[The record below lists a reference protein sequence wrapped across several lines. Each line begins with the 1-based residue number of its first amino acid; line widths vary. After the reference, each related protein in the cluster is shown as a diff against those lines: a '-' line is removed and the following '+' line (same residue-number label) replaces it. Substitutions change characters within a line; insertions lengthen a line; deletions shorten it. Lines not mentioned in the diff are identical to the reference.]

1 MDNEGYYMASF
12 EGKTGRVP
20 ANFIQEVD
28 VADPV
33 MKNRLFNQ
41 VIITLVCIQSPYCHI
56 M

>member
-41 VIITLVCIQSPYCHI
+41 VIITLVCIQSP
-56 M
+56 